1 MRLLVIS
8 QTSLLALLVLSF
20 LPSTLHL
27 LSPSSMLEPYAK
39 FSRTIPRHSTGLL
52 ARLFPLQEILFHQP
66 LPPAAPIH
74 PSDPSLGIIFFQK
87 SSQIPVK
94 LGWLL
99 LLFQYH
105 VSNPITTFITLHQN
119 DLFICLSLP
128 GSSKLHEGRQLRFT
142 VAWKCFVHNLEYGQY
157 SNICLMS
164 K

>member
-74 PSDPSLGIIFFQK
+74 PSDPSLGIIFSRNPLRFP
-87 SSQIPVK
+87 SSWAGCSSYFSTMSLTPLQ
-94 LGWLL
+94 LL
-99 LLFQYH
+99 SLCIKMTCLF
-105 VSNPITTFITLHQN
+105 V
-119 DLFICLSLP
+119 CLSQEAL
-128 GSSKLHEGRQLRFT
+128 SSMREDSSASLLHGNALCIT
-142 VAWKCFVHNLEYGQY
+142 
-157 SNICLMS
+157 
-164 K
+164 